1 MKARVNGVEVEG
13 TPEEITGLIGIKIV
27 DLRSQEYAESY
38 RLADEAMKEVERI
51 ANAPCKKCPHRG
63 EGCNP
68 QFCL

>member
-1 MKARVNGVEVEG
+1 MKVRVNGVEVEG
-13 TPEEITGLIGIKIV
+13 TLEEITGLNGIKII
-27 DLRSQEYAESY
+27 DLRSQEYAEGY

-51 ANAPCKKCPHRG
+51 ANTPCEKCSHQG